1 MLLYGESETVSAC
14 INDTDELTQA
24 VTRNNSKKLKHNMK
38 ERGHSTQVK
47 IKDAEK
53 APEKSHLRSLNI
65 ALPAPS
71 QHDSEKLRGVGL
83 VL

>member
-1 MLLYGESETVSAC
+1 MLLYGESETLSAC

-24 VTRNNSKKLKHNMK
+24 VTRNNSKKLKHSMK

-53 APEKSHLRSLNI
+53 APEKSRTEGGREGEESGGRG
-65 ALPAPS
+65 
-71 QHDSEKLRGVGL
+71 EKTGW
-83 VL
+83 